1 MEVALIGD
9 GVHDLLINLV
19 ATFPN
24 WTSFTINA
32 LAMRAV
38 VVTGGHGSSGEFIDM
53 GANWIG
59 TPDLQRYEALIASKE
74 MWVKGKMTIRSVRI

>member
-1 MEVALIGD
+1 VEVALIGD

-24 WTSFTINA
+24 GTSFTINA

-38 VVTGGHGSSGEFIDM
+38 VVTGGHGSSGSSLIWEQTGLGRRIRRDM
-53 GANWIG
+53 R
-59 TPDLQRYEALIASKE
+59 P
-74 MWVKGKMTIRSVRI
+74 